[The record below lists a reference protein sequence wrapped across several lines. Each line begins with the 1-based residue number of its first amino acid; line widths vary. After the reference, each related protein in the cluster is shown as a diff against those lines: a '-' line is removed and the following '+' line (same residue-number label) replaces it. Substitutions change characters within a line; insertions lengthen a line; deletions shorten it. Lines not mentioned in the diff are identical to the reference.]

1 MTRCSV
7 RVKTFVHKSKNKL
20 ETRGKCVGWTG
31 VSTILSVHCSA
42 KLHSKKGGQ
51 LIEIFKLFK
60 IKYFRKNDQFML
72 MIKII
77 VNKDLTIRF
86 S

>member
-7 RVKTFVHKSKNKL
+7 RVKTFVDKSKYKL
-20 ETRGKCVGWTG
+20 EKRGKCVGWTG

-60 IKYFRKNDQFML
+60 VNYVRKLQTFVND
-72 MIKII
+72 K
-77 VNKDLTIRF
+77 N
-86 S
+86 

>member
-7 RVKTFVHKSKNKL
+7 RVKTFVHKTKNEL

-60 IKYFRKNDQFML
+60 VNYVRKLQTFEND
-72 MIKII
+72 K
-77 VNKDLTIRF
+77 N
-86 S
+86 

>member
-51 LIEIFKLFK
+51 LIEILKLFK
-60 IKYFRKNDQFML
+60 VNNVRKLQTFVND
-72 MIKII
+72 K
-77 VNKDLTIRF
+77 N
-86 S
+86 